1 MEKESKLLYSFCFRN
16 GGRMNMTVRN
26 AMRNNRPDN
35 CNTYC
40 TSHSAVRVLNSN
52 MTSRK
57 SPRRNYFYEK
67 HLLLLLATL
76 LLMFVFAW
84 VLSEKTNIS
93 QVKASSVEEP
103 YKYYTSVQVKQG
115 DSLCRWHQHAFGHMV
130 IACSIISR
138 SLRGDWEI
146 RDILWKQCETNLRC
160 SSYL

>member
-1 MEKESKLLYSFCFRN
+1 
-16 GGRMNMTVRN
+16 MNMTLRN

-93 QVKASSVEEP
+93 QVKSSSVEEP

-115 DSLCRWHQHAFGHMV
+115 DSLWS
-130 IACSIISR
+130 IA
-138 SLRGDWEI
+138 
-146 RDILWKQCETNLRC
+146 
-160 SSYL
+160 SSYMTAECGEVSAYIDEIKELNHLSNDAIHAGEYLLVPYYEPVY